1 MESEDQ
7 FFDYI
12 IVGGSGK
19 LDIKEDENK
28 ISVTFKRI
36 DKDSKETN
44 VTYFLKIWDYDKYI
58 PYENFNTVA
67 LTESLYYTVFKRNPK
82 IESDNTV
89 TLTAERDFSKWC
101 YIQVIA
107 HIQQNTALEY
117 VAYEGVY
124 NGKTIHMIQ
133 IIIEIQIGQIIQIK
147 QSQLMNLK
155 KEKTLLFFLMYQLLF
170 LFWL

>member
-1 MESEDQ
+1 MYQSLNWTIGNRGSHNNETKKYNIKFDTTRGKTVATLHPGNEDFIYLNFYKNDYSLEPQIELQNYIFKYINVESEDQ

-12 IVGGSGK
+12 IVEGSGK

-82 IESDNTV
+82 IEYNNTV
-89 TLTAERDFSKWC
+89 TLTAERDFSK
-101 YIQVIA
+101 
-107 HIQQNTALEY
+107 
-117 VAYEGVY
+117 
-124 NGKTIHMIQ
+124 
-133 IIIEIQIGQIIQIK
+133 
-147 QSQLMNLK
+147 
-155 KEKTLLFFLMYQLLF
+155 
-170 LFWL
+170 